1 MGNRNANEQN
11 DDNII
16 RENEQILIQ
25 NDANN
30 QISKID
36 PPSVKKIFAVRNPF
50 SIKKTSLILEKDAGP
65 ANLFYIKFE
74 YDSVYNFNCYI
85 NFEVSKNP
93 LKGLRIGICPNPC
106 IRVKK
111 NFNKKFAEGGGHG
124 IF

>member
-65 ANLFYIKFE
+65 ANLFYIKF
-74 YDSVYNFNCYI
+74 
-85 NFEVSKNP
+85 
-93 LKGLRIGICPNPC
+93 
-106 IRVKK
+106 
-111 NFNKKFAEGGGHG
+111 
-124 IF
+124 